1 MKELDHVRR
10 AAHEGVVDA
19 LAHDHAAHRHRG
31 RRDALG
37 EGDHVRRHAVALGR
51 EGVTEPPEAGDD
63 LVEDQENA
71 VLVAD
76 GAQPLQI
83 ALGRG
88 EHAGRAG
95 HRLDDDGG
103 DGRGVVQRDD
113 ALELVGEMR
122 APVGLALAEG
132 LVLAAVGRR
141 QVIDAG
147 QQRAEEFAVV
157 DDAAD
162 RDAAEADTVVAALA
176 PDQAGAP
183 AFAAHVV
190 VGERDLERGVDRLRA
205 RIAEEHV
212 IEIGGRKR
220 GDAARELERLGMG
233 KLEGRRIVELGRLR
247 ADRRHDRLAIVP
259 GIGAPQ
265 PGGAVEHRAAVRACS
280 NACPWR
286 GRSGAG
292 RP

>member
-1 MKELDHVRR
+1 M
-10 AAHEGVVDA
+10 
-19 LAHDHAAHRHRG
+19 
-31 RRDALG
+31 
-37 EGDHVRRHAVALGR
+37 
-51 EGVTEPPEAGDD
+51 
-63 LVEDQENA
+63 
-71 VLVAD
+71 
-76 GAQPLQI
+76 
-83 ALGRG
+83 
-88 EHAGRAG
+88 
-95 HRLDDDGG
+95 
-103 DGRGVVQRDD
+103 QRDD
-113 ALELVGEMR
+113 ALELVREMR

-132 LVLAAVGRR
+132 LVLAVVGRR

-162 RDAAEADTVVAALA
+162 RDAAEADTVIAALA
-176 PDQAGAP
+176 PDQAGAR

-190 VGERDLERGVDRLRA
+190 IGERDLERGVDRLRA

-265 PGGAVEHRAAVRACS
+265 PGGAVEHRAAV
-280 NACPWR
+280 
-286 GRSGAG
+286 GRVVVHVLGAG
-292 RP
+292 DQARRGLERAVRR